1 MKPENTNP
9 QSNPNPKQQDDQP
22 LVPSTQPLKN
32 EPTPERADQE
42 KQKQGAGKW
51 EQKKSGAV

>member
-9 QSNPNPKQQDDQP
+9 QSNPNPQQNNDP
-22 LVPSTQPLKN
+22 LVPSTEPLKN
-32 EPTPERADQE
+32 EPTPERADQQ
-42 KQKQGAGKW
+42 KQKQGGNW